1 MLGTLMR
8 GKETS
13 TLDEERV
20 PEELAQ
26 AEVGRGQASAAVRSR
41 SAHAEK
47 ATAGDRR
54 AALCAGLRLGEA
66 SSVQLEAGLPGAPLP
81 S

>member
-1 MLGTLMR
+1 MTLG
-8 GKETS
+8 
-13 TLDEERV
+13 EEMAHEV
-20 PEELAQ
+20 QPGQ
-26 AEVGRGQASAAVRSR
+26 AEVGRGQASAAARSR

-54 AALCAGLRLGEA
+54 AALCVGLRLGEA
-66 SSVQLEAGLPGAPLP
+66 SSVQLEAGWPGAPPPSWTLP